1 MLEDIKFQSYCW
13 SLGTTSFRVKDLNF
27 KIERQL
33 QILKELWN
41 ENPEINW
48 NGNDSIQEEYYNKM
62 LQKEYITGEANNKP
76 KDARQK
82 TSGLV
87 QIGVIDDNRHITEI
101 GEKIID
107 IVEQENFKSNNIFN
121 INKDSYLYLKQ
132 LLKLQITDNGINVKP
147 FAVLLYFLSEL
158 GYLSKDE
165 FTYILPLCTSKEYTD
180 IMLENIKLYRNN
192 KKTIEEIIQDKMENM
207 SNYKAAIDFI
217 KENGVNSIE
226 EFYLIDM
233 GRKGTKY
240 VKPMYK
246 FYNELYEISQRN
258 FDEEALDTIIKFIKK
273 QTKKNS
279 KVAKYWKE
287 YLRYSSKM
295 LTEEYLEDIK
305 EIPLFNFKNKTE
317 YTIEFFKVMHTA
329 KWKATLEDYADLNKR
344 YISLSDIVIFED
356 DKIELDVFPKYFFLN
371 ISKEIVN
378 TEILDKDIYNDFIST
393 DIELNKIYECLNV
406 NVDEILHQIQADYPD
421 RVVNKD
427 SIKTFI
433 EDEKLR
439 RFNELIDNKFNENQL
454 VQLFTYIENN
464 DRNAIDEYVDWNSDV
479 PTIFEYILGI
489 TWYRFSNRSGNILE
503 YMKLSLDANLLPKTH
518 AAGGTA
524 DIVYEY
530 NKTNDYP
537 EHKVLLEATL
547 TESTS
552 QRKSE
557 MEPVSRHLMRE
568 IQENDNDDTYAVFVA
583 NILQEEVLSDFR
595 SRKNYQFRGKNSVK
609 SGLKIISLSIGDI
622 IKLINI
628 KIQYSKLYKIF
639 DEAYKDTNIN
649 DLEWYEKLVKNKI
662 NNLDCTSNLLI
673 FYVFYAKIY

>member
-48 NGNDSIQEEYYNKM
+48 NGNDVIQEEYYNKM
-62 LQKEYITGEANNKP
+62 IEKGFITGEANNKA

-87 QIGVIDDNRHITEI
+87 QIGVIDDNRRISKI
-101 GEKIID
+101 GQKIVD
-107 IVEQENFKSNNIFN
+107 IVEQDDFKGDNIFN
-121 INKDSYLYLKQ
+121 INKDSYIYLKQ
-132 LLKLQITDNGINVKP
+132 LLKLQVTDNGINVKP
-147 FAVLLYFLSEL
+147 FAVLLYFLAEL
-158 GYLSKDE
+158 KYLSKDE
-165 FTYILPLCTSKEYTD
+165 FTYILPLATNQEYTEL
-180 IMLENIKLYRNN
+180 MLENIKILRES
-192 KKTIEEIIQDKMENM
+192 KKTIEEIIQSKMWNM
-207 SNYKAAIDFI
+207 LNYKSAIKFI
-217 KENGVNSIE
+217 KENGINNIE
-226 EFYLIDM
+226 EFSIIDM

-240 VKPMYK
+240 IEPMYK
-246 FYNELYEISQRN
+246 FFNDLYEISQRE
-258 FDEEALDTIIKFIKK
+258 FDEEALDTIIAFVKE

-279 KVAKYWKE
+279 KVAKYWKN
-287 YLRYSSKM
+287 YLKYSPRM
-295 LTEEYLEDIK
+295 LTEEYLEEIR
-305 EIPLFNFKNKTE
+305 EIPLFNFKDKKE
-317 YTIEFFKVMHTA
+317 YAIEFFKVMHTA

-344 YISLSDIVIFED
+344 YISLSDIVIFD
-356 DKIELDVFPKYFFLN
+356 DNKIELDIFPKYFFLN

-378 TEILDKDIYNDFIST
+378 TPILSKEEYNNFILE
-393 DIELNKIYECLNV
+393 DIEFNKIYDCLDI
-406 NVDEILHQIQADYPD
+406 NVDDVIVQIQADYPD
-421 RVVNKD
+421 RVVSRN

-439 RFNELIDNKFNENQL
+439 RFNELIDSKFKEDQL
-454 VQLFTYIENN
+454 VELFKDIERN
-464 DRNAIDEYVDWNSDV
+464 DRNAINEYADWNSDI

-530 NKTNDYP
+530 SKAREYP

-552 QRKSE
+552 QRKNE

-568 IQENDNDDTYAVFVA
+568 IQENDNDSTYAVFVA

-595 SRKNYQFRGKNSVK
+595 SRKKYQFRGKESVK
-609 SGLKIISLSIGDI
+609 TGLKIISLSIQDI
-622 IKLINI
+622 IKLINV
-628 KIQYSKLYKIF
+628 KVQYSKLYEIF
-639 DEAYKDTNIN
+639 EVAYKDTEIN
-649 DLEWYEKLVKNKI
+649 DLEWYEKIIKNKV
-662 NNLDCTSNLLI
+662 NNL
-673 FYVFYAKIY
+673 

>member
-62 LQKEYITGEANNKP
+62 LQKEFITGEANNKS

-87 QIGVIDDNRHITEI
+87 QIGVIDDNRHISDI
-101 GEKIID
+101 GQKIVD
-107 IVEQENFKSNNIFN
+107 IVEKEDFKGDNIFN
-121 INKDSYLYLKQ
+121 INKDSYIYLKQ

-147 FAVLLYFLSEL
+147 FAVLLYFLAEL
-158 GYLSKDE
+158 KYLSKDE
-165 FTYILPLCTSKEYTD
+165 FTYILPLATNREYTD
-180 IMLENIKLYRNN
+180 LMLENIRMFRDN
-192 KKTIEEIIQDKMENM
+192 KKTIEDIIQDKMNNM
-207 SNYKAAIDFI
+207 LNYKSAIQFI
-217 KENGVNSIE
+217 KENGIKDIE
-226 EFYLIDM
+226 EFFIIDM

-240 VKPMYK
+240 VEPMYK
-246 FYNELYEISQRN
+246 FFNNLYEISQRE
-258 FDEEALDTIIKFIKK
+258 FDEEALDTIMAFIKE

-279 KVAKYWKE
+279 KVAKYWKD
-287 YLRYSSKM
+287 YLRYSPRM
-295 LTEEYLEDIK
+295 LTEEYLEEIK
-305 EIPLFNFKNKTE
+305 EIPLFNFKDKKE
-317 YTIEFFKVMHTA
+317 YAIEFFKVMHTA

-344 YISLSDIVIFED
+344 YSSLSDIVIFDD

-378 TEILDKDIYNDFIST
+378 TPILSKEEYNNFILE
-393 DIELNKIYECLNV
+393 DIEFNKIYNCLDI
-406 NVDEILHQIQADYPD
+406 NVDDVIIQIQADYPD
-421 RVVNKD
+421 KVVSKD

-439 RFNELIDNKFNENQL
+439 RFNELIDTKFSENQL
-454 VQLFTYIENN
+454 IKLFNDIERN
-464 DRNAIDEYVDWNSDV
+464 DRNAINEYADWNSDI

-530 NKTNDYP
+530 NRNEEYP

-552 QRKSE
+552 QRKNE

-568 IQENDNDDTYAVFVA
+568 IQENDNDDTYVVFVA

-595 SRKNYQFRGKNSVK
+595 SRKNYQFRSKNSVK
-609 SGLKIISLSIGDI
+609 TGLKIISLSIQDI
-622 IKLINI
+622 IKLINV
-628 KIQYSKLYKIF
+628 KVQYSKLYGIF
-639 DEAYKDTNIN
+639 ETAYKDTEIN
-649 DLEWYEKLVKNKI
+649 DLEWYEKLIKNKV
-662 NNLDCTSNLLI
+662 NNL
-673 FYVFYAKIY
+673 

>member
-1 MLEDIKFQSYCW
+1 MLENIKFQSYCW

-33 QILKELWN
+33 QILKELWD

-48 NGNDSIQEEYYNKM
+48 NGNDVIQEEYYNKM
-62 LQKEYITGEANNKP
+62 IEKGFITGEANNKA

-82 TSGLV
+82 TSGIV
-87 QIGVIDDNRHITEI
+87 QIGVIDDNRRISKI
-101 GEKIID
+101 GQKIVD
-107 IVEQENFKSNNIFN
+107 IVEQDNFKGDNIFN
-121 INKDSYLYLKQ
+121 INKDSYIYLKQ

-147 FAVLLYFLSEL
+147 FAVLLYFLAEL
-158 GYLSKDE
+158 KYLSKDE
-165 FTYILPLCTSKEYTD
+165 FTYILPLATNHEYTEL
-180 IMLENIKLYRNN
+180 MLENIKMLRDS
-192 KKTIEEIIQDKMENM
+192 KKTIEEIIQRKMWNM
-207 SNYKAAIDFI
+207 LNYKSAIKFI
-217 KENGVNSIE
+217 KENGINNIE
-226 EFYLIDM
+226 EFSVIDM

-240 VKPMYK
+240 IEPMYK
-246 FYNELYEISQRN
+246 FFNDLYEISQRE
-258 FDEEALDTIIKFIKK
+258 FDEQALDTIIAFVKE

-279 KVAKYWKE
+279 KVAKYWKK
-287 YLRYSSKM
+287 YLKYSPRM
-295 LTEEYLEDIK
+295 LTEEYLEEIR
-305 EIPLFNFKNKTE
+305 EIPLFNFKDKKE
-317 YTIEFFKVMHTA
+317 YAIEFFKVMHTA

-344 YISLSDIVIFED
+344 YISLSDIVIFDD

-378 TEILDKDIYNDFIST
+378 TPILSKEEYNNFILE
-393 DIELNKIYECLNV
+393 DIEFNKIYNCLDI
-406 NVDEILHQIQADYPD
+406 NVDDVIIQIQADYPD
-421 RVVNKD
+421 KVVSKD
-427 SIKTFI
+427 SIKSFI

-439 RFNELIDNKFNENQL
+439 RFNELIDTKFSENQL
-454 VQLFTYIENN
+454 IKLFNDIERN
-464 DRNAIDEYVDWNSDV
+464 DRNAINEYADWNSDI

-530 NKTNDYP
+530 NRNEEYP

-552 QRKSE
+552 QRKNE

-595 SRKNYQFRGKNSVK
+595 SRKNYQFRSKNSVK
-609 SGLKIISLSIGDI
+609 TGLKIISLSIQDI
-622 IKLINI
+622 IKLINV
-628 KIQYSKLYKIF
+628 KVQYSKLYGIF
-639 DEAYKDTNIN
+639 ETAYKDTEIN
-649 DLEWYEKLVKNKI
+649 DLEWYEKLIKNKV
-662 NNLDCTSNLLI
+662 NNL
-673 FYVFYAKIY
+673 

>member
-41 ENPEINW
+41 ENPNVRW
-48 NGNDSIQEEYYNKM
+48 NGNNSIQEEYYNKM
-62 LQKEYITGEANNKP
+62 LQKNFITGEANNKP

-107 IVEQENFKSNNIFN
+107 IVEQENFKSDNIFN

-132 LLKLQITDNGINVKP
+132 LLKLQITDNGINIKP

-158 GYLSKDE
+158 GYLTKDE
-165 FTYILPLCTSKEYTD
+165 FTYILPLCTNREYID
-180 IMLENIKLYRNN
+180 IMLENIKKYRNN
-192 KKTIEEIIQDKMENM
+192 QKTIEDIIQNKMENM

-217 KENGVNSIE
+217 KENGVNSID
-226 EFYLIDM
+226 EFSIIDM

-240 VKPMYK
+240 VEPMYN
-246 FYNELYEISQRN
+246 FFEALYRISKKD
-258 FDEEALDTIIKFIKK
+258 FDEEALDTIINFIKE

-279 KVAKYWKE
+279 KVAKYWKD

-378 TEILDKDIYNDFIST
+378 TEILDKDKYNNFIST

-406 NVDEILHQIQADYPD
+406 NVDEIIYQIQADYPD

-464 DRNAIDEYVDWNSDV
+464 DRSAINEYVDWNSDV

-489 TWYRFSNRSGNILE
+489 TWYRLSNRSGNILE

-530 NKTNDYP
+530 NKTNNYP

-552 QRKSE
+552 QRKNE

-595 SRKNYQFRGKNSVK
+595 SRKNYQFRGKTSVK
-609 SGLKIISLSIGDI
+609 SGLKIISLSIRDI

-662 NNLDCTSNLLI
+662 NNL
-673 FYVFYAKIY
+673 

>member
-1 MLEDIKFQSYCW
+1 MLDDIKFQSYCW

-27 KIERQL
+27 KIEKQL
-33 QILKELWN
+33 QILDELWN
-41 ENPEINW
+41 ESPNEQW
-48 NGNDSIQEEYYNKM
+48 TGNNKIQEEYYNKM
-62 LQKEYITGEANNKP
+62 LSKEFITGEANNKP

-87 QIGVIDDNRHITEI
+87 QMGVIDDNRHITEI
-101 GEKIID
+101 GNKIIA
-107 IVEQENFKSNNIFN
+107 IAERENFKDDNIFN

-147 FAVLLYFLSEL
+147 FAVLLYFLAEL
-158 GYLSKDE
+158 QYLSKDE
-165 FTYILPLCTSKEYTD
+165 FTYVLPLATSGEYID
-180 IMLENIKLYRNN
+180 LMLENIKMLRNSQ
-192 KKTIEEIIQDKMENM
+192 KTIEDIIQNKMENM
-207 SNYKAAIDFI
+207 SNYKAAIQFI
-217 KENGVNSIE
+217 KENGINNIE
-226 EFYLIDM
+226 EFAIIDM

-240 VKPMYK
+240 VKPMYDFFEK
-246 FYNELYEISQRN
+246 LYATSQRT
-258 FDEEALDTIIKFIKK
+258 FDEEALNIIVAFIKE

-287 YLRYSSKM
+287 YFKYSTRI
-295 LTEEYLEDIK
+295 LTEEYLEEIK
-305 EIPLFNFKNKTE
+305 KIPLFNFKDKTE
-317 YTIEFFKVMHTA
+317 YAVEFFKIMHTA

-344 YISLSDIVIFED
+344 YISLSDVVIFED
-356 DKIELDVFPKYFFLN
+356 DRIELDLFPKYFFLN

-378 TEILDKDIYNDFIST
+378 TEILNKDKYEEFISKDIEF
-393 DIELNKIYECLNV
+393 NKIYNCLDI
-406 NVDEILHQIQADYPD
+406 NVDDVIIQIQTDYPNKL
-421 RVVNKD
+421 VNRN

-439 RFNELIDNKFNENQL
+439 RFNELIDNKFSEKQL
-454 VQLFTYIENN
+454 IELFKNIENN
-464 DRNAIDEYVDWNSDV
+464 DRNAINDYIDWNSDI

-489 TWYRFSNRSGNILE
+489 TWYRFSSKSGNILE

-530 NKTNDYP
+530 NKTDTYP

-552 QRKSE
+552 QRKNE

-568 IQENDNDDTYAVFVA
+568 IQENDNDNTYAVFVA

-595 SRKNYQFRGKNSVK
+595 SRKSYQFRGNNSVK
-609 SGLKIISLSIGDI
+609 TGLKIISLSIQDI
-622 IKLINI
+622 IKLINL
-628 KIQYSKLYKIF
+628 KVQYSMLFEIF
-639 DEAYKDTNIN
+639 ENAYEDTEIN
-649 DLEWYEKLVKNKI
+649 DLEWYEKLIKNKV
-662 NNLDCTSNLLI
+662 NNL
-673 FYVFYAKIY
+673 

>member
-13 SLGTTSFRVKDLNF
+13 SLGTTSFRVNNLNF

-41 ENPEINW
+41 ENPNVRW
-48 NGNDSIQEEYYNKM
+48 NGNNSIQEEYYNKM
-62 LQKEYITGEANNKP
+62 LQINFITGEANNKP

-107 IVEQENFKSNNIFN
+107 IVEKENFKSDNIFN

-158 GYLSKDE
+158 GYLKKDE
-165 FTYILPLCTSKEYTD
+165 FTYILPLCTNREYID
-180 IMLENIKLYRNN
+180 IMLENIKMYRNN
-192 KKTIEEIIQDKMENM
+192 KKTIEDIIQDKMENM
-207 SNYKAAIDFI
+207 SNYKAAIEFI
-217 KENGVNSIE
+217 KENGINSIE

-240 VKPMYK
+240 VKPMYE

-329 KWKATLEDYADLNKR
+329 KWKATLKDYADLNKR

-378 TEILDKDIYNDFIST
+378 TEILDKDEYNNFIST

-464 DRNAIDEYVDWNSDV
+464 DRSAINEYVDWNSDV

-530 NKTNDYP
+530 NKTNNYP

-552 QRKSE
+552 QRKNE
-557 MEPVSRHLMRE
+557 MEPVSRHLMRK
-568 IQENDNDDTYAVFVA
+568 IQENDNNNTYAVFVA

-609 SGLKIISLSIGDI
+609 SGLKIISLSIRDI

-662 NNLDCTSNLLI
+662 NNL
-673 FYVFYAKIY
+673 

>member
-33 QILKELWN
+33 QILKELWD

-62 LQKEYITGEANNKP
+62 LQKEFITGEANNKP

-87 QIGVIDDNRHITEI
+87 QIGVIDDNRHISNI
-101 GEKIID
+101 GQKIID
-107 IVEQENFKSNNIFN
+107 IVEQDDFKGDNIFN
-121 INKDSYLYLKQ
+121 INKDSYIYLKQ
-132 LLKLQITDNGINVKP
+132 LLKLQVTDNGINVKP
-147 FAVLLYFLSEL
+147 FAVLLYFLAEL
-158 GYLSKDE
+158 KHLSKDE
-165 FTYILPLCTSKEYTD
+165 FTYILPLATNQEYTEL
-180 IMLENIKLYRNN
+180 MLENIKMLRDNR
-192 KKTIEEIIQDKMENM
+192 KTIEDIIQDKMNNM
-207 SNYKAAIDFI
+207 TNYKSAVEFI
-217 KENGVNSIE
+217 KENGINSIE
-226 EFYLIDM
+226 EFYIIDM

-240 VKPMYK
+240 VEPMYK
-246 FYNELYEISQRN
+246 FFNDLYEISQRD
-258 FDEEALDTIIKFIKK
+258 FDEEALDTIMAFIKE

-279 KVAKYWKE
+279 KVAKYWKD
-287 YLRYSSKM
+287 YLKYSPRM
-295 LTEEYLEDIK
+295 LTEEYLEEIK
-305 EIPLFNFKNKTE
+305 EIPLFNFKDKKE
-317 YTIEFFKVMHTA
+317 YAVEFFKVMHTA

-344 YISLSDIVIFED
+344 YISLSDIVIFDD
-356 DKIELDVFPKYFFLN
+356 DKIKLDVFPKYFFLN
-371 ISKEIVN
+371 ISKEILN
-378 TEILDKDIYNDFIST
+378 TPILSKEEYNNFILKDVEF
-393 DIELNKIYECLNV
+393 NKIYGCLDI
-406 NVDEILHQIQADYPD
+406 NVDDVITQIQVDYPD
-421 RVVNKD
+421 KGVSKD

-439 RFNELIDNKFNENQL
+439 RFNELIDTKFSETQL
-454 VQLFTYIENN
+454 IQLFNDIERN
-464 DRNAIDEYVDWNSDV
+464 DRTAINEYADWNSDI

-489 TWYRFSNRSGNILE
+489 TWYRFSNRRGNVLE

-518 AAGGTA
+518 ASGGTA

-530 NKTNDYP
+530 SRTEEYP

-552 QRKSE
+552 QRKNE

-595 SRKNYQFRGKNSVK
+595 SRKNYQFRGKSSVK
-609 SGLKIISLSIGDI
+609 TGLKIISLSIQDI

-628 KIQYSKLYKIF
+628 KVQYSKLYGIF
-639 DEAYKDTNIN
+639 ENAYKDTEIN
-649 DLEWYEKLVKNKI
+649 DLEWYEKLIKNKV
-662 NNLDCTSNLLI
+662 NNL
-673 FYVFYAKIY
+673 

>member
-1 MLEDIKFQSYCW
+1 MLENIKFQSYCW

-33 QILKELWN
+33 QILKELWD

-48 NGNDSIQEEYYNKM
+48 NGNDVIQEEYYNKM
-62 LQKEYITGEANNKP
+62 IEKGFITGEANNKA

-82 TSGLV
+82 TSGIV
-87 QIGVIDDNRHITEI
+87 QIGVIDDNRRISKI
-101 GEKIID
+101 GQKIVD
-107 IVEQENFKSNNIFN
+107 IVEQDNFKGDNIFN
-121 INKDSYLYLKQ
+121 INKDSYIYLKQ

-147 FAVLLYFLSEL
+147 FAVLLYFLAEFK
-158 GYLSKDE
+158 YLSKDE
-165 FTYILPLCTSKEYTD
+165 FTYILPLATNQEYTEL
-180 IMLENIKLYRNN
+180 MLENIKMLRDS
-192 KKTIEEIIQDKMENM
+192 KKTIEEIIQRKMWNM
-207 SNYKAAIDFI
+207 LNYKSAIKFI
-217 KENGVNSIE
+217 KENGINNIE
-226 EFYLIDM
+226 EFSVIDM

-240 VKPMYK
+240 IEPMYK
-246 FYNELYEISQRN
+246 FFNDLYEISQRE
-258 FDEEALDTIIKFIKK
+258 FDEQALDTIIAFVKE

-279 KVAKYWKE
+279 KVAKYWKQ
-287 YLRYSSKM
+287 YLKYSPRM
-295 LTEEYLEDIK
+295 LTEEYLEEIR
-305 EIPLFNFKNKTE
+305 EIPLFNFKDKKE
-317 YTIEFFKVMHTA
+317 YAIEFFKVMHTA

-344 YISLSDIVIFED
+344 YISLSDIVIFDD

-378 TEILDKDIYNDFIST
+378 TPILSKEEYNNFILE
-393 DIELNKIYECLNV
+393 DIEFNKIYNCLDI
-406 NVDEILHQIQADYPD
+406 NVDDVIIQIQADYPD
-421 RVVNKD
+421 KVVSKD
-427 SIKTFI
+427 SIKSFI

-439 RFNELIDNKFNENQL
+439 RFNELIDTKFSENQL
-454 VQLFTYIENN
+454 IKLFNDIERN
-464 DRNAIDEYVDWNSDV
+464 DRNAINEYADWNSDI

-530 NKTNDYP
+530 NRNEEYP

-552 QRKSE
+552 QRKNE

-595 SRKNYQFRGKNSVK
+595 SRKNYQFRSKNSVK
-609 SGLKIISLSIGDI
+609 TGLKIISLSIQDI
-622 IKLINI
+622 IKLINV
-628 KIQYSKLYKIF
+628 KVQYSKLYGIF
-639 DEAYKDTNIN
+639 ETAYKDTEIN
-649 DLEWYEKLVKNKI
+649 DLEWYEKLIKNKV
-662 NNLDCTSNLLI
+662 NNL
-673 FYVFYAKIY
+673 

>member
-41 ENPEINW
+41 ENQNVRW
-48 NGNDSIQEEYYNKM
+48 NGNNSIQEEYYNKM
-62 LQKEYITGEANNKP
+62 LQKNFITGEANNKP

-107 IVEQENFKSNNIFN
+107 IVEQENFKSDNIFN

-158 GYLSKDE
+158 GYLTKDE
-165 FTYILPLCTSKEYTD
+165 FTYILPLCTNREYID
-180 IMLENIKLYRNN
+180 IMLENIKKYRNN
-192 KKTIEEIIQDKMENM
+192 QKTIEDIIQNKMENM

-217 KENGVNSIE
+217 KGNGVNSID
-226 EFYLIDM
+226 EFSIIDM

-240 VKPMYK
+240 VEPMYN
-246 FYNELYEISQRN
+246 FFEALYRISKKD
-258 FDEEALDTIIKFIKK
+258 FDEEACDTIINFIKE

-279 KVAKYWKE
+279 KVAKYWKD

-378 TEILDKDIYNDFIST
+378 TEILDKDKYNNFIST

-406 NVDEILHQIQADYPD
+406 NVDEIIYQIQADYPD

-464 DRNAIDEYVDWNSDV
+464 DRSAINEYVDWNSDV

-552 QRKSE
+552 QRKNE

-595 SRKNYQFRGKNSVK
+595 SRKNYQFRGKTSVK
-609 SGLKIISLSIGDI
+609 SGLKIISLSIRDI

-662 NNLDCTSNLLI
+662 NNL
-673 FYVFYAKIY
+673 

>member
-41 ENPEINW
+41 ENQNVRW
-48 NGNDSIQEEYYNKM
+48 NGNNSIQEEYYNKM
-62 LQKEYITGEANNKP
+62 LQKNFITGEANNKP

-107 IVEQENFKSNNIFN
+107 IVEQENFKSDNIFN

-158 GYLSKDE
+158 GYLTKDE
-165 FTYILPLCTSKEYTD
+165 FTYILPLCTNREYID
-180 IMLENIKLYRNN
+180 IMLENIKKYRNN
-192 KKTIEEIIQDKMENM
+192 QKTIEDIIQNKMENM

-217 KENGVNSIE
+217 KGNGVNSIY
-226 EFYLIDM
+226 EFSIIDM

-240 VKPMYK
+240 VEPMYN
-246 FYNELYEISQRN
+246 FFEALYRISKKD
-258 FDEEALDTIIKFIKK
+258 FDEEACDTIINFIKE

-279 KVAKYWKE
+279 KVAKYWKD

-378 TEILDKDIYNDFIST
+378 TEILDKDKYNNFIST

-406 NVDEILHQIQADYPD
+406 NVDEIIYQIQADYPD

-464 DRNAIDEYVDWNSDV
+464 DRSAINEYVDWNSDV

-552 QRKSE
+552 QRKNE

-609 SGLKIISLSIGDI
+609 SGLKIISLSIRDI

-649 DLEWYEKLVKNKI
+649 DLEWYEKLLKNKI
-662 NNLDCTSNLLI
+662 NNL
-673 FYVFYAKIY
+673 

>member
-1 MLEDIKFQSYCW
+1 MLENIKFQSYCW

-62 LQKEYITGEANNKP
+62 LQKEFITGEANNKS

-87 QIGVIDDNRHITEI
+87 QIGVIDDNRHISDI
-101 GEKIID
+101 GQKIVD
-107 IVEQENFKSNNIFN
+107 IVEKEDFKGDNIFN
-121 INKDSYLYLKQ
+121 INKDSYIYLKQ
-132 LLKLQITDNGINVKP
+132 LLKLQVTDNGINVKP
-147 FAVLLYFLSEL
+147 FAVLLYFLAEL
-158 GYLSKDE
+158 KYLSKDE
-165 FTYILPLCTSKEYTD
+165 FTYILPLATNREYTD
-180 IMLENIKLYRNN
+180 LMLENIRMFRDN
-192 KKTIEEIIQDKMENM
+192 KKTIEDIIQDKMNNM
-207 SNYKAAIDFI
+207 LNYKSAIQFI
-217 KENGVNSIE
+217 KENGINDIE
-226 EFYLIDM
+226 EFSIIDM

-240 VKPMYK
+240 VEPMYK
-246 FYNELYEISQRN
+246 FFNDLYEISQRE
-258 FDEEALDTIIKFIKK
+258 FDEEALDTIMAFIKE
-273 QTKKNS
+273 QTKRNS
-279 KVAKYWKE
+279 KVAKYWKD
-287 YLRYSSKM
+287 YLRYSPRM
-295 LTEEYLEDIK
+295 LTEEYLEEIK
-305 EIPLFNFKNKTE
+305 EIPLFNFKDKKE
-317 YTIEFFKVMHTA
+317 YAIEFFKVMHTA

-344 YISLSDIVIFED
+344 YISLSDIVIFDD

-378 TEILDKDIYNDFIST
+378 TPILSKEEYNNFILE
-393 DIELNKIYECLNV
+393 DIEFNKIYNCLDI
-406 NVDEILHQIQADYPD
+406 NVDDVIIQIQADYPD
-421 RVVNKD
+421 KVVSKD

-433 EDEKLR
+433 EDEKLK
-439 RFNELIDNKFNENQL
+439 RFNELIDTKFSENQL
-454 VQLFTYIENN
+454 IKLFNDIERN
-464 DRNAIDEYVDWNSDV
+464 DRNAINEYADWNSDI

-530 NKTNDYP
+530 NRNEEYP

-552 QRKSE
+552 QRKNE

-609 SGLKIISLSIGDI
+609 TGLKIISLSIQDI
-622 IKLINI
+622 IKLINV
-628 KIQYSKLYKIF
+628 KVQYSKLYGIF
-639 DEAYKDTNIN
+639 ETAYKDTEIN
-649 DLEWYEKLVKNKI
+649 DLEWYEKLIKNKV
-662 NNLDCTSNLLI
+662 NNL
-673 FYVFYAKIY
+673 

>member
-41 ENPEINW
+41 ENQNVRW
-48 NGNDSIQEEYYNKM
+48 NGNNSIQEEYYNKM
-62 LQKEYITGEANNKP
+62 LQKNFITGEANNKP

-107 IVEQENFKSNNIFN
+107 IVEQENFKSDNIFN

-132 LLKLQITDNGINVKP
+132 LLKLQITDNGINIKP

-158 GYLSKDE
+158 GYLTKDE
-165 FTYILPLCTSKEYTD
+165 FTYILPLCTNREYID
-180 IMLENIKLYRNN
+180 IMLENIKKYRNN
-192 KKTIEEIIQDKMENM
+192 QKTIEDIIQNKMENM

-217 KENGVNSIE
+217 KENGVNSID
-226 EFYLIDM
+226 EFSIIDM

-240 VKPMYK
+240 VEPMYN
-246 FYNELYEISQRN
+246 FFEALYRISKKD
-258 FDEEALDTIIKFIKK
+258 FDEEALDTIINFIKE

-279 KVAKYWKE
+279 KVAKYWKD

-378 TEILDKDIYNDFIST
+378 TEILDKDKYNNFIST

-406 NVDEILHQIQADYPD
+406 NVDEIIYQIQADYPD

-464 DRNAIDEYVDWNSDV
+464 DRSAINEYVDWNSDV

-489 TWYRFSNRSGNILE
+489 TWYRLSNRSGNILE

-530 NKTNDYP
+530 NKTNNFP

-552 QRKSE
+552 QRKNE

-595 SRKNYQFRGKNSVK
+595 SRKNYQFRGKTSVK
-609 SGLKIISLSIGDI
+609 SGLKIISLSIRDI

-662 NNLDCTSNLLI
+662 NNL
-673 FYVFYAKIY
+673 

>member
-41 ENPEINW
+41 ENQNVRW
-48 NGNDSIQEEYYNKM
+48 NGNNSIQEEYYNKM
-62 LQKEYITGEANNKP
+62 LQKNFITGEANNKP

-107 IVEQENFKSNNIFN
+107 IVEQENFKSDNIFN

-158 GYLSKDE
+158 GYLTKDE
-165 FTYILPLCTSKEYTD
+165 FTYILPLCTNREYID
-180 IMLENIKLYRNN
+180 IMLENIKKYRNN
-192 KKTIEEIIQDKMENM
+192 QKTIEDIIQNKMENM

-217 KENGVNSIE
+217 KENGVNSID
-226 EFYLIDM
+226 EFSIIDM

-240 VKPMYK
+240 VEPMYN
-246 FYNELYEISQRN
+246 FFEALYRISKKD
-258 FDEEALDTIIKFIKK
+258 FDEEVLDTIIKFIKK

-378 TEILDKDIYNDFIST
+378 TEILDKDEYNNFIST

-406 NVDEILHQIQADYPD
+406 NVDEIIYQIQADYPD
-421 RVVNKD
+421 KVVNKD

-464 DRNAIDEYVDWNSDV
+464 DRSAINEYVDWNSDV

-489 TWYRFSNRSGNILE
+489 TWYRLSNRSGNILE

-530 NKTNDYP
+530 NKTNNYP

-552 QRKSE
+552 QRKNE

-595 SRKNYQFRGKNSVK
+595 SRKNYQFRGKTSVK
-609 SGLKIISLSIGDI
+609 SGLKIISLSIRDI

-662 NNLDCTSNLLI
+662 NNL
-673 FYVFYAKIY
+673 

>member
-13 SLGTTSFRVKDLNF
+13 SLGTTSFRVNNLNF

-41 ENPEINW
+41 ENPNVRW
-48 NGNDSIQEEYYNKM
+48 NGNNSIQEEYYNKM
-62 LQKEYITGEANNKP
+62 LQKNFITGEANNKP

-107 IVEQENFKSNNIFN
+107 IVEKENFKSDNIFN

-158 GYLSKDE
+158 GYLTKDE
-165 FTYILPLCTSKEYTD
+165 FTYILPLCTNREYID
-180 IMLENIKLYRNN
+180 IMLENIKMYRNN
-192 KKTIEEIIQDKMENM
+192 KKTIEDIIQDKMENM
-207 SNYKAAIDFI
+207 SNYKAAIEFI
-217 KENGVNSIE
+217 KENGINSIE

-329 KWKATLEDYADLNKR
+329 KWKATLEEYADLNKR

-371 ISKEIVN
+371 ISKEILN
-378 TEILDKDIYNDFIST
+378 TEILDKNKYNDFIST
-393 DIELNKIYECLNV
+393 NIELSKIYECLNV
-406 NVDEILHQIQADYPD
+406 NVDEILHQIQTDYPD

-439 RFNELIDNKFNENQL
+439 RFNQLIDSKFNENQL
-454 VQLFTYIENN
+454 VRLFTYIENN
-464 DRNAIDEYVDWNSDV
+464 DRNAIDEYVDWNSDL

-609 SGLKIISLSIGDI
+609 SGLKIISLSIRDI

-662 NNLDCTSNLLI
+662 NNL
-673 FYVFYAKIY
+673 

>member
-13 SLGTTSFRVKDLNF
+13 SLGTTSFRVNNLNF

-41 ENPEINW
+41 ENPNVRW
-48 NGNDSIQEEYYNKM
+48 NGNNSIQEEYYNKM
-62 LQKEYITGEANNKP
+62 LQKNFITGEANNKP

-107 IVEQENFKSNNIFN
+107 IVEQENFKSDNIFN

-158 GYLSKDE
+158 GYLTKDE
-165 FTYILPLCTSKEYTD
+165 FTYILPLCTNREYID
-180 IMLENIKLYRNN
+180 IMLENIKKYRNN
-192 KKTIEEIIQDKMENM
+192 QKTIEDIIQNKMENM
-207 SNYKAAIDFI
+207 SNYKAAIEFI
-217 KENGVNSIE
+217 KENGINSIE

-378 TEILDKDIYNDFIST
+378 TEILDKDKYNNFIST

-406 NVDEILHQIQADYPD
+406 NVDEIIYQIQADYPD

-464 DRNAIDEYVDWNSDV
+464 DRSAINEYVDWNSDV

-530 NKTNDYP
+530 NKTNNYP

-552 QRKSE
+552 QRKNE

-595 SRKNYQFRGKNSVK
+595 SRKNYQFRGKTSVK
-609 SGLKIISLSIGDI
+609 SGLKIISLSIRDI

-662 NNLDCTSNLLI
+662 NNL
-673 FYVFYAKIY
+673 

>member
-13 SLGTTSFRVKDLNF
+13 SLGTTSFRVNNLNF

-41 ENPEINW
+41 ENPNVRW
-48 NGNDSIQEEYYNKM
+48 NGNNSIQEEYYNKM
-62 LQKEYITGEANNKP
+62 LQKNFITGEANNKP

-107 IVEQENFKSNNIFN
+107 IVEQENFKSDNIFN

-147 FAVLLYFLSEL
+147 FAVLLYFLLEL
-158 GYLSKDE
+158 GYLTKDE
-165 FTYILPLCTSKEYTD
+165 FTYILPLCTNREYID
-180 IMLENIKLYRNN
+180 IMLENIKKYRNN
-192 KKTIEEIIQDKMENM
+192 QKTIEDIIQNKMENM

-217 KENGVNSIE
+217 KGNGVNSID
-226 EFYLIDM
+226 EFSIIDM

-240 VKPMYK
+240 VEPMYN
-246 FYNELYEISQRN
+246 FFEALYRISKKD
-258 FDEEALDTIIKFIKK
+258 FDEEACDTIINFIKE

-279 KVAKYWKE
+279 KVAKYWKD

-378 TEILDKDIYNDFIST
+378 TEILDKDKYNNFIST

-406 NVDEILHQIQADYPD
+406 NVDEIIYQIQADYPD

-464 DRNAIDEYVDWNSDV
+464 DRSAINEYVDWNSDV

-552 QRKSE
+552 QRKNE

-609 SGLKIISLSIGDI
+609 SGLKIISLSIRDI

-649 DLEWYEKLVKNKI
+649 DLEWYEKLLKNKI
-662 NNLDCTSNLLI
+662 NNL
-673 FYVFYAKIY
+673 

>member
-62 LQKEYITGEANNKP
+62 LQKEFITGEANNKS

-87 QIGVIDDNRHITEI
+87 QIGVIDDNRHISDI
-101 GEKIID
+101 GQKIVD
-107 IVEQENFKSNNIFN
+107 IVEKEDFKGDNIFN
-121 INKDSYLYLKQ
+121 INKDSYIYLKQ
-132 LLKLQITDNGINVKP
+132 LLKLQVTDNGINVKP
-147 FAVLLYFLSEL
+147 FAVLLYFLAEL
-158 GYLSKDE
+158 KYLSKDE
-165 FTYILPLCTSKEYTD
+165 FTYILPLATNREYTD
-180 IMLENIKLYRNN
+180 LMLENIRIFRDN
-192 KKTIEEIIQDKMENM
+192 KKTIEDIIQDKMNNM
-207 SNYKAAIDFI
+207 LNYKSAIQFI
-217 KENGVNSIE
+217 KENGIKDIE
-226 EFYLIDM
+226 EFSIIDM

-240 VKPMYK
+240 VEPMYK
-246 FYNELYEISQRN
+246 FFNNLYEISQRE
-258 FDEEALDTIIKFIKK
+258 FDEEALDTIMAFIKE

-279 KVAKYWKE
+279 KVAKYWKD
-287 YLRYSSKM
+287 YLRYSPRM
-295 LTEEYLEDIK
+295 LTEEYLEEIK
-305 EIPLFNFKNKTE
+305 EIPLFNFNDKKE
-317 YTIEFFKVMHTA
+317 YAIEFFKVMHTA

-344 YISLSDIVIFED
+344 YISLADIVIFDD

-378 TEILDKDIYNDFIST
+378 TPILSKEEYNNFILE
-393 DIELNKIYECLNV
+393 DIEFNKIYNCLDI
-406 NVDEILHQIQADYPD
+406 NVDDVIIQIQADYPD
-421 RVVNKD
+421 KVVSKD

-439 RFNELIDNKFNENQL
+439 RFNELIDTKFSENQL
-454 VQLFTYIENN
+454 IKLFNDIERN
-464 DRNAIDEYVDWNSDV
+464 DRNAINEYADWNSDI

-530 NKTNDYP
+530 NRNEEYP

-552 QRKSE
+552 QRKNE

-609 SGLKIISLSIGDI
+609 TGLKIISLSIQDI
-622 IKLINI
+622 IKLINV
-628 KIQYSKLYKIF
+628 KVQYSKLYGIF
-639 DEAYKDTNIN
+639 ETAYKDTEIN
-649 DLEWYEKLVKNKI
+649 DLEWYEKLIKNKV
-662 NNLDCTSNLLI
+662 NNL
-673 FYVFYAKIY
+673 

>member
-41 ENPEINW
+41 ENQNVRW
-48 NGNDSIQEEYYNKM
+48 NGNNSIQEEYYNKM
-62 LQKEYITGEANNKP
+62 LQKNFITGEANNKP

-107 IVEQENFKSNNIFN
+107 IVEQENFKSDNIFN

-158 GYLSKDE
+158 GYLTKDE
-165 FTYILPLCTSKEYTD
+165 FTYILPLCTNREYID
-180 IMLENIKLYRNN
+180 IMLENIKKYRNN
-192 KKTIEEIIQDKMENM
+192 QKTIEDIIQNKMENM

-217 KENGVNSIE
+217 KGNGVNSID
-226 EFYLIDM
+226 EFSIIDM

-240 VKPMYK
+240 VEPMYN
-246 FYNELYEISQRN
+246 FFEALYRISKKD
-258 FDEEALDTIIKFIKK
+258 FDEEACDTIINFIKE

-279 KVAKYWKE
+279 KVAKYWKD

-378 TEILDKDIYNDFIST
+378 TEILDKDKYNNFIST

-406 NVDEILHQIQADYPD
+406 NVDEIIYQIQADYPD

-464 DRNAIDEYVDWNSDV
+464 DRSAINEYVDWNSDV

-489 TWYRFSNRSGNILE
+489 TWYRFSNRRGNILE

-552 QRKSE
+552 QRKNE

-609 SGLKIISLSIGDI
+609 SGLKIISLSIRDI

-649 DLEWYEKLVKNKI
+649 DLEWYEKLLKNKI
-662 NNLDCTSNLLI
+662 NNL
-673 FYVFYAKIY
+673 

>member
-27 KIERQL
+27 KIEKQL
-33 QILKELWN
+33 QILKALWN
-41 ENPEINW
+41 ENQNVRW
-48 NGNDSIQEEYYNKM
+48 NGNNSIQEEYYNKM
-62 LQKEYITGEANNKP
+62 LQKNFITGEANNKP

-107 IVEQENFKSNNIFN
+107 IVEQENFKSDNIFN

-158 GYLSKDE
+158 GYLTKDE
-165 FTYILPLCTSKEYTD
+165 FTYILPLCTNREYID
-180 IMLENIKLYRNN
+180 IMLENIKKYRNN
-192 KKTIEEIIQDKMENM
+192 QKTIEDIIQNKMENM
-207 SNYKAAIDFI
+207 SNYKVAIDFI
-217 KENGVNSIE
+217 KGNGVNSID
-226 EFYLIDM
+226 EFSIIDM

-240 VKPMYK
+240 VEPMYN
-246 FYNELYEISQRN
+246 FFEALYRISKKD
-258 FDEEALDTIIKFIKK
+258 FDEEACDTIINFIKE

-279 KVAKYWKE
+279 KVAKYWKD

-378 TEILDKDIYNDFIST
+378 TEILDKDKYNNFIST

-406 NVDEILHQIQADYPD
+406 NVDEIIYQIQADYPD

-464 DRNAIDEYVDWNSDV
+464 DRSAINEYVDWNSDV

-552 QRKSE
+552 QRKNE

-609 SGLKIISLSIGDI
+609 SGLKIISLSIRDI

-649 DLEWYEKLVKNKI
+649 DLEWYEKLLKNKI
-662 NNLDCTSNLLI
+662 NNL
-673 FYVFYAKIY
+673 

>member
-33 QILKELWN
+33 QLLNELWN

-48 NGNDSIQEEYYNKM
+48 NGNASIQEKYYNKM
-62 LQKEYITGEANNKP
+62 LQKEFITGEANKKS

-87 QIGVIDDNRHITEI
+87 QIGVIDDNRHISDI
-101 GEKIID
+101 GKKIVD
-107 IVEQENFKSNNIFN
+107 IVEKEDFKGDNIFN
-121 INKDSYLYLKQ
+121 INKDSYIYLKQ
-132 LLKLQITDNGINVKP
+132 LLKLQVTDNGINVKP
-147 FAVLLYFLSEL
+147 FAVLLYFLAEL
-158 GYLSKDE
+158 KYLSKDE
-165 FTYILPLCTSKEYTD
+165 FTYILPLATDREYTNL
-180 IMLENIKLYRNN
+180 MLENIRMFRDN
-192 KKTIEEIIQDKMENM
+192 KKTIEDIIQDIIQDKMNNM
-207 SNYKAAIDFI
+207 LNYKSAIQFI
-217 KENGVNSIE
+217 KENEIKDIE
-226 EFYLIDM
+226 EFSIIDM

-240 VKPMYK
+240 VEPMYK
-246 FYNELYEISQRN
+246 FFNDLYEISQRE
-258 FDEEALDTIIKFIKK
+258 FDEEALDTIMAFIKE

-279 KVAKYWKE
+279 KVAKYWKD
-287 YLRYSSKM
+287 YLKFSPRM
-295 LTEEYLEDIK
+295 LTEEYLEEIK
-305 EIPLFNFKNKTE
+305 EIPLFNFKDKKE
-317 YTIEFFKVMHTA
+317 YAIEFFKVMHTA
-329 KWKATLEDYADLNKR
+329 KWKATLEDYSDLNKR
-344 YISLSDIVIFED
+344 YISLSDIVIFD

-378 TEILDKDIYNDFIST
+378 TPILSKEEYNNFILE
-393 DIELNKIYECLNV
+393 DIEFNKIYNCLDI
-406 NVDEILHQIQADYPD
+406 NVDDVIIQIQTDYPD
-421 RVVNKD
+421 KVVSKD

-433 EDEKLR
+433 EDEKLK
-439 RFNELIDNKFNENQL
+439 RFNELIDAKFSENQL
-454 VQLFTYIENN
+454 IKLFNDIERN
-464 DRNAIDEYVDWNSDV
+464 DRNAINEYADWNSDI

-530 NKTNDYP
+530 NRNEEYP

-552 QRKSE
+552 QRKNE

-568 IQENDNDDTYAVFVA
+568 IQENDNDNTYAVFVA

-595 SRKNYQFRGKNSVK
+595 SRKNYQFRSNGSVK
-609 SGLKIISLSIGDI
+609 TGLKIVSLSIQDI
-622 IKLINI
+622 IKLINV
-628 KIQYSKLYKIF
+628 KVQYSKLYGIF
-639 DEAYKDTNIN
+639 ETAYKDTEIN
-649 DLEWYEKLVKNKI
+649 DLEWYEKLIKNKV
-662 NNLDCTSNLLI
+662 NNL
-673 FYVFYAKIY
+673 

>member
-41 ENPEINW
+41 ENQNVRW
-48 NGNDSIQEEYYNKM
+48 NGNNSIQEEYYNKM
-62 LQKEYITGEANNKP
+62 LQKNFITGEANNKP

-107 IVEQENFKSNNIFN
+107 IVEKENFKSDNIFN

-158 GYLSKDE
+158 GYLTKDE
-165 FTYILPLCTSKEYTD
+165 FTYILPLCTNREYID
-180 IMLENIKLYRNN
+180 IMLENIKKYRNN
-192 KKTIEEIIQDKMENM
+192 QKTIEDIIQNKMENM

-217 KENGVNSIE
+217 KGNGVNSID
-226 EFYLIDM
+226 EFSITDM

-240 VKPMYK
+240 VEPMYN
-246 FYNELYEISQRN
+246 FFEALYRISKKD
-258 FDEEALDTIIKFIKK
+258 FDEEACDTIINFIKE

-279 KVAKYWKE
+279 KVAKYWKD

-378 TEILDKDIYNDFIST
+378 TEILDKDKYNNFIST

-406 NVDEILHQIQADYPD
+406 NVDEIIYQIQADYPD

-464 DRNAIDEYVDWNSDV
+464 DRSAINEYVDWNSDV

-530 NKTNDYP
+530 NKTNNYP

-552 QRKSE
+552 QRKNE

-609 SGLKIISLSIGDI
+609 SGLKIISLSIRDI

-662 NNLDCTSNLLI
+662 NNL
-673 FYVFYAKIY
+673 

>member
-1 MLEDIKFQSYCW
+1 MLENIKFQSYCW

-33 QILKELWN
+33 QILKELWD

-48 NGNDSIQEEYYNKM
+48 NGNDVIQEEYYNKM
-62 LQKEYITGEANNKP
+62 IEKGFITGEANNKA

-82 TSGLV
+82 TSGIV
-87 QIGVIDDNRHITEI
+87 QIGVIDDNRRISKI
-101 GEKIID
+101 GQKIVD
-107 IVEQENFKSNNIFN
+107 IVEQDNFKGDNIFN
-121 INKDSYLYLKQ
+121 LNRDSYIYLKQ

-147 FAVLLYFLSEL
+147 FAVLLYFLAEL
-158 GYLSKDE
+158 KYLSKDE
-165 FTYILPLCTSKEYTD
+165 FTYILPLATNQEYTEL
-180 IMLENIKLYRNN
+180 MLENIKMLRDS
-192 KKTIEEIIQDKMENM
+192 KKTIEEIIQRKMWNM
-207 SNYKAAIDFI
+207 LNYKSAIKFI
-217 KENGVNSIE
+217 KENGINNIE
-226 EFYLIDM
+226 EFSVIDM

-240 VKPMYK
+240 IEPMYK
-246 FYNELYEISQRN
+246 FFNDLYEISQRE
-258 FDEEALDTIIKFIKK
+258 FDEQALDTIIAFVKE

-279 KVAKYWKE
+279 KVAKYWKK
-287 YLRYSSKM
+287 YLKYSPRM
-295 LTEEYLEDIK
+295 LTEEYLEEIR
-305 EIPLFNFKNKTE
+305 EIPLFNFKDKKE
-317 YTIEFFKVMHTA
+317 YAIEFFKVMHTA

-344 YISLSDIVIFED
+344 YISLSDIVIFDD

-378 TEILDKDIYNDFIST
+378 TPILSKEEYNNFILE
-393 DIELNKIYECLNV
+393 DIEFNKIYNCLDI
-406 NVDEILHQIQADYPD
+406 NVDDVIIQIQADYPD
-421 RVVNKD
+421 KVVSKD
-427 SIKTFI
+427 SIKSFI

-439 RFNELIDNKFNENQL
+439 RFNELIDTKFSENQL
-454 VQLFTYIENN
+454 IKLFYDIERN
-464 DRNAIDEYVDWNSDV
+464 DRNAINEYADWNSDI

-530 NKTNDYP
+530 NRNEEYP

-552 QRKSE
+552 QRKNE

-595 SRKNYQFRGKNSVK
+595 SRKNYQFRSKNSVK
-609 SGLKIISLSIGDI
+609 TGLKIISLSIQDI
-622 IKLINI
+622 IKLINV
-628 KIQYSKLYKIF
+628 KVQYSKLYGIF
-639 DEAYKDTNIN
+639 ETAYKDTEIN
-649 DLEWYEKLVKNKI
+649 DLEWYEKLIKNKV
-662 NNLDCTSNLLI
+662 NNL
-673 FYVFYAKIY
+673 

>member
-13 SLGTTSFRVKDLNF
+13 SLGTTSFRVNNLNF

-41 ENPEINW
+41 ENPNVRW
-48 NGNDSIQEEYYNKM
+48 NGNNSIQEEYYNKM
-62 LQKEYITGEANNKP
+62 LQKNFITGEANNKP

-107 IVEQENFKSNNIFN
+107 IVEQENFKSDNIFN

-158 GYLSKDE
+158 GYLTKDE
-165 FTYILPLCTSKEYTD
+165 FTYILPLCTNREYID
-180 IMLENIKLYRNN
+180 IMLENIKKYRNN
-192 KKTIEEIIQDKMENM
+192 QKTIEDIIQNKMENM

-217 KENGVNSIE
+217 KGNGVNSID
-226 EFYLIDM
+226 EFSIIDM

-240 VKPMYK
+240 VEPMYN
-246 FYNELYEISQRN
+246 FFEALYRISKKD
-258 FDEEALDTIIKFIKK
+258 FDEEACDTIINFIKE

-279 KVAKYWKE
+279 KVAKYWKD

-295 LTEEYLEDIK
+295 LTEEYLEEIK

-378 TEILDKDIYNDFIST
+378 TEILDKDKYNNFIST

-406 NVDEILHQIQADYPD
+406 NVDEIIYQIQADYPD

-464 DRNAIDEYVDWNSDV
+464 DRSAINEYVDWNSDV

-489 TWYRFSNRSGNILE
+489 TWYRVSNRSGNILE

-552 QRKSE
+552 QRKNE

-609 SGLKIISLSIGDI
+609 SGLKIISLSIRDI

-649 DLEWYEKLVKNKI
+649 DLEWYEKLLKNKI
-662 NNLDCTSNLLI
+662 NNL
-673 FYVFYAKIY
+673 

>member
-62 LQKEYITGEANNKP
+62 LQKEFITGEANNKS

-87 QIGVIDDNRHITEI
+87 QIGVIDDNRHISDI
-101 GEKIID
+101 GQKIID
-107 IVEQENFKSNNIFN
+107 IVEKEDFKGDNIFN
-121 INKDSYLYLKQ
+121 INKDSYIYLKQ
-132 LLKLQITDNGINVKP
+132 LLKLQVTDNGINVKP
-147 FAVLLYFLSEL
+147 FAVLLYFLAEL
-158 GYLSKDE
+158 KYLAKDE
-165 FTYILPLCTSKEYTD
+165 FTYILPLATNREYTD
-180 IMLENIKLYRNN
+180 LMLENIRMFRDN
-192 KKTIEEIIQDKMENM
+192 KKTIEDIIQDKMNNM
-207 SNYKAAIDFI
+207 LNYKSAIQFI
-217 KENGVNSIE
+217 KENGINDIE
-226 EFYLIDM
+226 EFSIIDM

-240 VKPMYK
+240 VEPMYK
-246 FYNELYEISQRN
+246 FFNDLYEIAQRE
-258 FDEEALDTIIKFIKK
+258 FDEEALDTIMAFIKE

-279 KVAKYWKE
+279 KVAKYWKD
-287 YLRYSSKM
+287 YLRYSPRM
-295 LTEEYLEDIK
+295 LTEEYLEEIK
-305 EIPLFNFKNKTE
+305 EIPLFNFNDKKE
-317 YTIEFFKVMHTA
+317 YAIEFFKVMHTA

-344 YISLSDIVIFED
+344 YISLSDIVIFDD

-378 TEILDKDIYNDFIST
+378 TPILSKEEYNNFILE
-393 DIELNKIYECLNV
+393 DIEFNKIYNCLDI
-406 NVDEILHQIQADYPD
+406 NVDDVIIQIQADYPD
-421 RVVNKD
+421 KVVSKD

-439 RFNELIDNKFNENQL
+439 RFNELIDTKFSENQL
-454 VQLFTYIENN
+454 IKLFNDIERN
-464 DRNAIDEYVDWNSDV
+464 DRNAINEYADWNSDI

-530 NKTNDYP
+530 NRDEEYP

-552 QRKSE
+552 QRKNE

-609 SGLKIISLSIGDI
+609 TGLKIISLSIQDI
-622 IKLINI
+622 IKLINV
-628 KIQYSKLYKIF
+628 KVQYSKLYGIF
-639 DEAYKDTNIN
+639 ETAYKDTEIN
-649 DLEWYEKLVKNKI
+649 DLEWYEKLIKNKV
-662 NNLDCTSNLLI
+662 NNL
-673 FYVFYAKIY
+673 

>member
-13 SLGTTSFRVKDLNF
+13 SLGTTSFRVNNLNF

-41 ENPEINW
+41 ENPNVKW
-48 NGNDSIQEEYYNKM
+48 NGNNSIQEEYYNKM
-62 LQKEYITGEANNKP
+62 LQKNFITGEANNKP

-107 IVEQENFKSNNIFN
+107 IVEKENFKSDNIFN

-158 GYLSKDE
+158 GYLTKDE
-165 FTYILPLCTSKEYTD
+165 FTYILPLCTNREYID
-180 IMLENIKLYRNN
+180 IMLENIKMYRNN
-192 KKTIEEIIQDKMENM
+192 KKTIEDIIQDKMENM
-207 SNYKAAIDFI
+207 SNYKAAIEFI
-217 KENGVNSIE
+217 KENGINSIE

-246 FYNELYEISQRN
+246 FYNELYEISQKN

-378 TEILDKDIYNDFIST
+378 TEILDKDEYNNFIST

-464 DRNAIDEYVDWNSDV
+464 DRNAINEYVDWNSDV

-530 NKTNDYP
+530 NKTNNYP

-552 QRKSE
+552 QRKNE

-609 SGLKIISLSIGDI
+609 SGLKIISLSIRDI

-662 NNLDCTSNLLI
+662 NNL
-673 FYVFYAKIY
+673 

>member
-48 NGNDSIQEEYYNKM
+48 NGNDVIQEEYYNKM
-62 LQKEYITGEANNKP
+62 IEKGFITGEANNKA

-87 QIGVIDDNRHITEI
+87 QIGVIDDNRRISKI
-101 GEKIID
+101 GQKIVD
-107 IVEQENFKSNNIFN
+107 IVEQDDFKGDNIFN
-121 INKDSYLYLKQ
+121 INKDSYIYLKQ
-132 LLKLQITDNGINVKP
+132 LLKLQVTDNGINVKP
-147 FAVLLYFLSEL
+147 FAVLLYFLAEL
-158 GYLSKDE
+158 KYLSKDE
-165 FTYILPLCTSKEYTD
+165 FTYILPLATNQEYTEL
-180 IMLENIKLYRNN
+180 MLENIKILRES
-192 KKTIEEIIQDKMENM
+192 KKTIEEIIQSKMWNM
-207 SNYKAAIDFI
+207 LNYKSAIKFI
-217 KENGVNSIE
+217 KENGINNIE
-226 EFYLIDM
+226 EFSIIDM

-240 VKPMYK
+240 IEPMYK
-246 FYNELYEISQRN
+246 FFNDLYEISQRE
-258 FDEEALDTIIKFIKK
+258 FDEEALDTIIAFVKE

-279 KVAKYWKE
+279 KVAKYWKN
-287 YLRYSSKM
+287 YLKYSPRM
-295 LTEEYLEDIK
+295 LTEEYLE
-305 EIPLFNFKNKTE
+305 EIREISLFNFKDKKE
-317 YTIEFFKVMHTA
+317 YAIEFFKVMHTA

-344 YISLSDIVIFED
+344 YISLSDIVIFD
-356 DKIELDVFPKYFFLN
+356 DNKIELDIFPKYFFLN

-378 TEILDKDIYNDFIST
+378 TPILSKEEYNNFILEN
-393 DIELNKIYECLNV
+393 IEFNKIYDCLDI
-406 NVDEILHQIQADYPD
+406 NVDDVIVQIQADYPD
-421 RVVNKD
+421 RVVSRN

-433 EDEKLR
+433 EDEKSR
-439 RFNELIDNKFNENQL
+439 RFNELIDSKFKEDQL
-454 VQLFTYIENN
+454 VELFKDIERN
-464 DRNAIDEYVDWNSDV
+464 DRNAINEYADWNSDI

-530 NKTNDYP
+530 SKAREYP

-552 QRKSE
+552 QRKNE

-568 IQENDNDDTYAVFVA
+568 IQENDNDSTYAVFVA

-595 SRKNYQFRGKNSVK
+595 SRKKYQFRGKESVK
-609 SGLKIISLSIGDI
+609 TGLKIISLSIQDI
-622 IKLINI
+622 IKLINV
-628 KIQYSKLYKIF
+628 KVQYSKLYEIF
-639 DEAYKDTNIN
+639 EVAYKDTEIN
-649 DLEWYEKLVKNKI
+649 DLEWYEKMIKNKV
-662 NNLDCTSNLLI
+662 NNL
-673 FYVFYAKIY
+673 

>member
-41 ENPEINW
+41 ENQNVRW
-48 NGNDSIQEEYYNKM
+48 NGNNSIQEEYYNKM
-62 LQKEYITGEANNKP
+62 LQKNFITGEANNKP

-107 IVEQENFKSNNIFN
+107 IVEQENFKSDNIFN

-158 GYLSKDE
+158 GYLTKDE
-165 FTYILPLCTSKEYTD
+165 FTYILPLCTNREYID
-180 IMLENIKLYRNN
+180 IMLENIKKYRNN
-192 KKTIEEIIQDKMENM
+192 QKTIEDIIQNKMENM

-217 KENGVNSIE
+217 KENGVNSID
-226 EFYLIDM
+226 EFSIIDM

-240 VKPMYK
+240 VEPMYN
-246 FYNELYEISQRN
+246 FFEALYRISKKD
-258 FDEEALDTIIKFIKK
+258 FDEEACDTIINFIKE

-279 KVAKYWKE
+279 KVAKYWKD

-378 TEILDKDIYNDFIST
+378 TEILDKDKYNNFIST

-406 NVDEILHQIQADYPD
+406 NVDEIIYQIQADYPD

-464 DRNAIDEYVDWNSDV
+464 DRSAINEYVDWNSDV

-489 TWYRFSNRSGNILE
+489 TWYRLSNRSGNILE

-552 QRKSE
+552 QRKNE

-609 SGLKIISLSIGDI
+609 SGLKIISLSIRDI

-662 NNLDCTSNLLI
+662 NNL
-673 FYVFYAKIY
+673 

>member
-13 SLGTTSFRVKDLNF
+13 SLGTTSFRVNNLNF

-41 ENPEINW
+41 ENPNVRW
-48 NGNDSIQEEYYNKM
+48 NGNNSIQEEYYNKM
-62 LQKEYITGEANNKP
+62 LQKNFITGEANNKP

-107 IVEQENFKSNNIFN
+107 IVEQENFKSDNIFN

-158 GYLSKDE
+158 GYLTKDE
-165 FTYILPLCTSKEYTD
+165 FTYILPLCTNREYID
-180 IMLENIKLYRNN
+180 IMLENIKKYRNN
-192 KKTIEEIIQDKMENM
+192 QKTIEDIIQNKMENM

-217 KENGVNSIE
+217 KGNGVNSID
-226 EFYLIDM
+226 EFSIIDM

-240 VKPMYK
+240 VEPMYN
-246 FYNELYEISQRN
+246 FFEALYRISKKD
-258 FDEEALDTIIKFIKK
+258 FDEEACDTIINFIKE

-279 KVAKYWKE
+279 KVAKYWKD

-378 TEILDKDIYNDFIST
+378 TEILDKDKYNNFIST

-464 DRNAIDEYVDWNSDV
+464 DRSAINEYVDWNSDV

-552 QRKSE
+552 QRKNE

-609 SGLKIISLSIGDI
+609 SGLKIISLSIRDI

-662 NNLDCTSNLLI
+662 NNL
-673 FYVFYAKIY
+673 

>member
-13 SLGTTSFRVKDLNF
+13 SLGTTSFRVNNLNF

-41 ENPEINW
+41 ENPNVRW
-48 NGNDSIQEEYYNKM
+48 NGNNSIQEEYYNKM
-62 LQKEYITGEANNKP
+62 LQKNFITGEANNKP

-107 IVEQENFKSNNIFN
+107 IVEQENFKSDNIFN

-132 LLKLQITDNGINVKP
+132 LLKLQITDNGINIKP

-158 GYLSKDE
+158 GYLTKDE
-165 FTYILPLCTSKEYTD
+165 FTYILPLCTNREYID
-180 IMLENIKLYRNN
+180 IMLENIKKYRNN
-192 KKTIEEIIQDKMENM
+192 QKTIEDIIQNKMENM

-217 KENGVNSIE
+217 KGNGVNSID
-226 EFYLIDM
+226 EFSIIDM

-240 VKPMYK
+240 VEPMYN
-246 FYNELYEISQRN
+246 FFEALYRISKKD
-258 FDEEALDTIIKFIKK
+258 FDEEACDTIINFIKE

-279 KVAKYWKE
+279 KVAKYWKD

-378 TEILDKDIYNDFIST
+378 TEILDKDKYNNFIST

-406 NVDEILHQIQADYPD
+406 NVDEIIYQIQADYPD

-464 DRNAIDEYVDWNSDV
+464 DRSAINEYVDWNSDV

-552 QRKSE
+552 QRKNE

-609 SGLKIISLSIGDI
+609 SGLKIISLSIRDI

-649 DLEWYEKLVKNKI
+649 DLEWYEKLLKNKI
-662 NNLDCTSNLLI
+662 NNL
-673 FYVFYAKIY
+673 